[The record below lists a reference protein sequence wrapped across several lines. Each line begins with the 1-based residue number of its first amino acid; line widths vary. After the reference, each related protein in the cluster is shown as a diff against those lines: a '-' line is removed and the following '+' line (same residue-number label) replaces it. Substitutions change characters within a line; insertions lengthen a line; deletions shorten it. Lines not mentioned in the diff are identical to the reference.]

1 MALKLLQWNI
11 RGYTNNYNEHLLL
24 VNKHRPHIISLQETH
39 INENKII
46 PIPINS
52 PKERTQMKVKWT
64 NSNTHIY
71 ITGDTNPNETG
82 YNTKLDSK
90 IKIFPKNT
98 SNKSKTQLK
107 HKANSN
113 INSKSNIDSNK
124 ANTDNSEDFQMDD
137 YELTSQV
144 TLHSF
149 FNPIWL

>member
-1 MALKLLQWNI
+1 MALKLPQWNI

-82 YNTKLDSK
+82 YNLRSHTKLDTK
-90 IKIFPKNT
+90 IKILSENV
-98 SNKSKTQLK
+98 SNKLKSQLK
-107 HKANSN
+107 HKPNSK
-113 INSKSNIDSNK
+113 INSKSNTDSNK
-124 ANTDNSEDFQMDD
+124 ADTDNSEDFQMDD
-137 YELTSQV
+137 YE
-144 TLHSF
+144 
-149 FNPIWL
+149 